1 MTDIHLNHI
10 KINLNS
16 INSNALLIKKKK
28 KLFNP
33 DNTDKH
39 FSRPSIHTTLMKHKD
54 LYR

>member
-28 KLFNP
+28 NFLIQITLI
-33 DNTDKH
+33 NTFH
-39 FSRPSIHTTLMKHKD
+39 D
-54 LYR
+54 LQYIQL